1 MVCRSLVLALFLAP
15 AVPAHAEDAP
25 MAAKPETRMALTG
38 DFVELGTGHPGI
50 SRKHAAV
57 EIVNRSPHPIDV
69 KLGHGSGRVEPGKTL
84 FVRMEP
90 GQQPLEVSSP
100 ATPGDRLEATLTLEK
115 GRAYALG
122 VAWEA
127 VLIGDAPR
135 RDVVPAATGS
145 AAAGKGEGE
154 PAEVA
159 KTQTQAAGGKKGASW
174 EKKTKSGRVD
184 IGRKRKK
191 DR

>member
-1 MVCRSLVLALFLAP
+1 MVSRSLVLALIAAWALP
-15 AVPAHAEDAP
+15 ALAEDALR
-25 MAAKPETRMALTG
+25 AARPETTMALTG
-38 DFVELGTGHPGI
+38 DFVELGAGHPGI
-50 SRKHAAV
+50 SREHAAV

-69 KLGHGSGRVEPGKTL
+69 KLGYGSGRIEPGKTL
-84 FVRMEP
+84 YVRMEP
-90 GQQPLEVSSP
+90 GEQPLEVSSP
-100 ATPGDRLEATLTLEK
+100 AAPGDRLEAALTLEK

-122 VAWEA
+122 IAWEE

-135 RDVVPAATGS
+135 REVVPAAADS
-145 AAAGKGEGE
+145 AAAGKSKGE
-154 PAEVA
+154 PADVA

-174 EKKTKSGRVD
+174 KKKTKSGRVD

>member
-1 MVCRSLVLALFLAP
+1 MDGRSFALALFLLPALSAP
-15 AVPAHAEDAP
+15 AADAP
-25 MAAKPETRMALTG
+25 PGKPETRMALTG
-38 DFVELGTGHPGI
+38 DFVELGAHHPGV

-84 FVRMEP
+84 FVRMDP
-90 GQQPLEVSSP
+90 GEQPLELSSP
-100 ATPGDRLEATLTLEK
+100 AAPGDQLAATLTLQK
-115 GRAYALG
+115 GKSYALG
-122 VAWEA
+122 VAWEE
-127 VLIGDAPR
+127 VLVGEAPGKPQ
-135 RDVVPAATGS
+135 VPAASGS
-145 AAAGKGEGE
+145 AAASKAKGE
-154 PAEVA
+154 PAPAA
-159 KTQTQAAGGKKGASW
+159 KTQTQAAGGKKGAGW